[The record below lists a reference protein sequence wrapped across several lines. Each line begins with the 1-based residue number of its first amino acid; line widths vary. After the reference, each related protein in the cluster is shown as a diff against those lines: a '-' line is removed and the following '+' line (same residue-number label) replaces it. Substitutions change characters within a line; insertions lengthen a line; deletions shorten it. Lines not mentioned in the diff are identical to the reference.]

1 MLSFILILNTIL
13 LNPLH
18 CLQHGLLSRSIS
30 RFSSMVPLLAQHE
43 NSISYCQSVEDKIA
57 AIGLSQ
63 NNHFSSSSNVLH
75 LNWEILQLPNF
86 LGNLLLFLIL
96 LFHFIYF
103 IFKRKIWPFLPDL
116 TYVSILLRPN
126 SNQRLA
132 WLNLKHFFIAST
144 LIIWLSFFSIS
155 HLMYWWKLQT
165 LTD

>member
-1 MLSFILILNTIL
+1 MLSFILVLNTIL

-30 RFSSMVPLLAQHE
+30 RSSSMVPLLAQHE
-43 NSISYCQSVEDKIA
+43 NSISYCLSVEDKIT

-75 LNWEILQLPNF
+75 LNWDILQLPNF
-86 LGNLLLFLIL
+86 LGNFLLFLIL

-116 TYVSILLRPN
+116 TYVSLLLQPN
-126 SNQRLA
+126 SNHRLV
-132 WLNLKHFFIAST
+132 WLIYCINPHFFLAVIFQHQPFNVLMKAAN
-144 LIIWLSFFSIS
+144 INRLSCS
-155 HLMYWWKLQT
+155 
-165 LTD
+165 